1 MRSIF
6 LQAFE
11 FLVQMFFAAFA
22 HNRAL
27 LARYNV
33 KPQEL
38 KALAQVSLMGKVTGT
53 EALLFVLDAIRKAG
67 NTDE

>member
-1 MRSIF
+1 VS
-6 LQAFE
+6 
-11 FLVQMFFAAFA
+11 
-22 HNRAL
+22 
-27 LARYNV
+27 ARGECSLP
-33 KPQEL
+33 PQEL